1 MARQLWLLRHGE
13 AVPHDSRDDDA
24 DRELTA
30 RGERQ
35 SVAAGMA
42 LARLG
47 VEFTAI
53 YTSPKRRAAETARL
67 AAEALGVE
75 PEYEGVLGDGFEYED
90 ALELVR
96 RHDGDARVLVVGH
109 EPSFSQVVHDLTGGR
124 VDFKKGA
131 VAAIRLDGTTRAA
144 LIVLL
149 RPRELESL
157 AVTRD

>member
-13 AVPHDSRDDDA
+13 AVPHDSKADDA

-35 SVAAGMA
+35 SAAAGAA

-47 VEFTAI
+47 QEFTAV
-53 YTSPKRRAAETARL
+53 YTSPKKRAADTARL
-67 AAEALGVE
+67 AAEALNAE
-75 PEYEGVLGDGFEYED
+75 PEEEDLLANGFDRAD
-90 ALELVR
+90 ALELVG
-96 RHDGDARVLVVGH
+96 RHDEDARVLVVGH
-109 EPSFSQVVHDLTGGR
+109 DPSFTQVVHDLTGAR

-131 VAAIRLDGTTRAA
+131 VVAIRLDGSRGE
-144 LIVLL
+144 LIVML

-157 AVTRD
+157 AMS

>member
-13 AVPHDSRDDDA
+13 AVPHDSKDDDA

-35 SVAAGMA
+35 SVAAGAA

-47 VEFTAI
+47 QEFSAL
-53 YTSPKRRAAETARL
+53 YTSPKKRAADTARL
-67 AAEALGVE
+67 ASEALNAAPQDE
-75 PEYEGVLGDGFEYED
+75 DVLADGFDRKD
-90 ALELVR
+90 ALELVG
-96 RHDGDARVLVVGH
+96 RHDEDARVLVVGH
-109 EPSFSQVVHDLTGGR
+109 EPSFSQVVYELTGGR

-131 VAAIRLDGTTRAA
+131 VVAIRLDGSRGE
-144 LIVLL
+144 LMVML

-157 AVTRD
+157 AVTD